1 MKPNFAIINEQQ
13 QGEYLVL
20 TIDTSKATYQGVP
33 WRTMGDFGKRKFE
46 NFLVLSNAQR
56 RIKPIYV

>member
-13 QGEYLVL
+13 HDGFTVL
-20 TIDTSKATYQGVP
+20 TVDTSKATYQGVA
-33 WRTMGDFGKRKFE
+33 WRMMGDFGKRKFE
-46 NFLVLSNAQR
+46 NYLVINRAPQ